1 MTNPINTEIRPEVQ
15 DVLGSLKRKI
25 RVYVCVEGIALML
38 VVLELLFWFSFS
50 IDWLWFLTT
59 KFELAEWFRVG
70 FDLFALGVLAVSLC
84 YWIVFRLIRKM
95 HSRSLALVLER
106 RFPGLNDRLV
116 TSVELAESITGDES
130 PLTVSMLNRTVDAAT
145 EDASRLHV
153 ADVFEIAPVR
163 WAIIGAMMAIIS
175 VVGYGLVDGADL
187 NRWMKAYIGIEEEYW
202 ERETHLNLQ
211 VISEPNDR
219 IREFKEDD
227 ENQLVY
233 KHPKEGD
240 LTLLITV
247 PKGDNPKGAPFVVP
261 ETVDIEYRSEDGGGT
276 KTATCTKVGKRSF
289 RISFGSIISDTKLW
303 VVGGDYK
310 NRKPYQIKVV
320 DPPQTVEMNLNC
332 EYPLYTGMNSD
343 DTVEKLVQILGK
355 DVSLPVE
362 TRFVLNVKTN
372 KSLLDAS
379 LEFGRFQLKFG
390 QIPVLV
396 STDEQTGRITYK
408 RVFRAHLQ
416 SKGLGKLEQELLAAA
431 VGPGIDASDENQTF
445 VFPIPQETAEQY
457 FSANDKGFYI
467 PFIISDLSNETTNAK
482 LMKEFKED
490 GLGYPFLMHPG
501 SDVRLSLEDTDEIAK
516 ADPGKLTVNV
526 IEDTAPEIEA
536 ERRDIGIAV
545 TSEASIPVYAKILD
559 DYGLADVRFEYRV
572 APNEKTPPGP
582 WRAWSNLENPVI
594 SDDLEPKDVTPADRP
609 KQFFLHREVAIGSI
623 TDVNVEDNIFTL
635 AGNQL
640 GELYRNNRIRV
651 SGSTGNN
658 QAWGIKSITFDGSTH
673 IVVDGNITSGVADGQ
688 IFKLHQTEL
697 FQVSE
702 ANVPETSPTNKNE
715 IQFRSLRPGDILTLA
730 VRAVDGDNLNGP
742 HITRSLPEL
751 RFRIVTKDELHYIL
765 YGKETSL
772 RTRFEQIIKEVQE
785 TRNDF
790 ETSKKES
797 TEVGTL
803 SATKKTDAVREKI
816 NDLVAVLKLTADRGK
831 AQLSK
836 NRNET
841 QQIEQGFR
849 GIRAELV
856 NNKLFTAKQA
866 QRMDVDI
873 IQKLDIINN
882 DDYPGIDKAI
892 ANYRKKMDNRDDPT
906 DAIQDCVDRIN
917 LMLVH
922 MDVVLDKMEKIQK
935 IGAVIRSL
943 DELIKSQRELAE
955 KTRKQQELEALRKLK
970 ELQKLQNP

>member
-1 MTNPINTEIRPEVQ
+1 MTNSINTEIRPEVQ
-15 DVLGSLKRKI
+15 DVLGNLKRKI

-70 FDLFALGVLAVSLC
+70 FDLFALGVMAISLC

-106 RFPGLNDRLV
+106 RFPSLNDRLV
-116 TSVELAESITGDES
+116 TSVELADSISGDES
-130 PLTVSMLNRTVDAAT
+130 PLTVSMLNRTIDDAT
-145 EDASRLHV
+145 EDAARLRV

-187 NRWMKAYIGIEEEYW
+187 NRWVKAYIGIEEEYW
-202 ERETHLNLQ
+202 VRETHLNVQ

-227 ENQLVY
+227 ENRLVY
-233 KHPKEGD
+233 RHPKEGD

-247 PKGDNPKGAPFVVP
+247 PKGNNPKGEPFVVP
-261 ETVDIEYRSEDGGGT
+261 KEVEIEYRSEDGGGT

-289 RISFGSIISDTKLW
+289 RISFGSVISDTKLW

-310 NRKPYQIKVV
+310 NRKPYEIKVV
-320 DPPQTVEMNLNC
+320 DPPQTVAMNLNC
-332 EYPLYTGMNSD
+332 EYPKYTGMNSD
-343 DTVEKLVQILGK
+343 DTVEHIVQILGK

-362 TRFVLNVKTN
+362 TRFFFNVETN
-372 KSLLDAS
+372 KPLLDAS

-416 SKGLGKLEQELLAAA
+416 SKGLGKLEQGLLAAA
-431 VGPGIDASDENQTF
+431 VGPGIDASDENQSF
-445 VFPIPQETAEQY
+445 VFPIPQETAQQY
-457 FSANDKGFYI
+457 FSQNGKGFHI
-467 PFIISDLSNETTNAK
+467 PFIISDLANDTTNAK
-482 LMKEFKED
+482 FAKLFEE
-490 GLGYPFLMHPG
+490 GLGYPFLMPPG
-501 SDVRLSLEDTDEIAK
+501 SDVRLNLEDTDEIGK
-516 ADPGKLTVNV
+516 ADPGKLTINV
-526 IEDTAPEIEA
+526 IDDTAPEIEA
-536 ERRDIGIAV
+536 ERREIGLAV
-545 TSEASIPVYAKILD
+545 TSEASIPIYAKILD

-572 APNEKTPPGP
+572 APNDKTPPGP
-582 WRAWSNLENPVI
+582 WRAWNNLENPVI
-594 SDDLEPKDVTPADRP
+594 STDLEPKNITPAHRP
-609 KQFFLHREVAIGSI
+609 REFFLHREVAIGSI
-623 TDVNVEDNIFTL
+623 TGVNVEDNIFTL

-658 QAWGIKSITFDGSTH
+658 QVWGIKSITFDGSTR
-673 IVVDGNITSGVADGQ
+673 IVVDGNVTSDVADGQ
-688 IFKLHQTEL
+688 ILKLHQTEI
-697 FQVSE
+697 FEVSE
-702 ANVPETSPTNKNE
+702 ANMPETSPTNKDE
-715 IQFRSLRPGDILTLA
+715 IQFRSLKDGDILTLA

-742 HITRSLPEL
+742 HVTRSLPEL

-772 RTRFEQIIKEVQE
+772 RTRFQQIIKEVQQ

-790 ETSKKES
+790 ESGKKDS
-797 TEVGTL
+797 IEVGTL
-803 SATKKTDAVREKI
+803 STAKKTDTVSEKI
-816 NDLVAVLKLTADRGK
+816 DDLVAVLKLTADRGK

-841 QQIEQGFR
+841 QQVEQGFR

-866 QRMDVDI
+866 KRMDVDI

-892 ANYRKKMDNRDDPT
+892 ANYRKKMDNGEDPT
-906 DAIQDCVDRIN
+906 DAIQDCVDRMN

-922 MDVVLDKMEKIQK
+922 MDEVLDKMEKIQR

-943 DELIKSQRELAE
+943 DELIKSQKELAD
-955 KTRKQQELEALRKLK
+955 KTRKQQEIEALRKLK